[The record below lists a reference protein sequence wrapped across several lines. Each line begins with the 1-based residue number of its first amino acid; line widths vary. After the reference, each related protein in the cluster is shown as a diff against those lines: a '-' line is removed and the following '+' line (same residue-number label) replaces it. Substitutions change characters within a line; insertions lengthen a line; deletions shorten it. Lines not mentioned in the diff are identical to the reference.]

1 LDNNLRLLKRFIDDP
16 PVFED
21 GKSGADLL
29 RRKVVR
35 KEDSDTDGSMSSD
48 SDGLESSDKTG
59 KSKKKRKRRT
69 LDDTELQTRREKR
82 RLADLEKRA
91 MIKSSVRIIDSDDD
105 EDADAKFFERERE
118 LRMKMARM
126 AEDGTLP
133 DQGTR
138 KRTQKKKKSPQRREE
153 TPISIVEMDD
163 ADATEPASQA
173 SQSSANFGDLENYK
187 NRSEDEDDLMPVK
200 KRRIRRAVSIGSDG
214 E

>member
-21 GKSGADLL
+21 GKTGADLL

-35 KEDSDTDGSMSSD
+35 KEDSDTDGSLSSD
-48 SDGLESSDKTG
+48 SDGLESFDRPR
-59 KSKKKRKRRT
+59 KSKKKRKRRA
-69 LDDTELQTRREKR
+69 LDDAELQQRREKR

-91 MIKSSVRIIDSDDD
+91 TIKSSVRIIDSDDD
-105 EDADAKFFERERE
+105 EDADVEFFERERE

-126 AEDGTLP
+126 AEEGTLP

-138 KRTQKKKKSPQRREE
+138 KRTQKKKKSSQAREE
-153 TPISIVEMDD
+153 TPISTVEMDD
-163 ADATEPASQA
+163 ADATAPVSQA
-173 SQSSANFGDLENYK
+173 SQSSVNFYDLENK

-200 KRRIRRAVSIGSDG
+200 KRRIRRAVSISSDG
-214 E
+214 D